1 MALLIYL
8 NDLFM
13 LPFIPQWCY
22 CYQEDYKL
30 LFPIENKSHLKT
42 QKEMKQK
49 KKKKKEMRQ
58 NICLVSYVG
67 YYYNL

>member
-49 KKKKKEMRQ
+49 KKKKRNETKYLPSVLCR
-58 NICLVSYVG
+58 IL
-67 YYYNL
+67 L